1 MTTPPE
7 VKGVTPKRIFQR
19 LQSEDLFERGLEL
32 DPAYVPW
39 MYVENFL
46 IRALARIVGQG
57 PDGPTM
63 IKCAK
68 DGSLAV
74 VARGGAFDAYERQDQ
89 SFVISGA
96 ERTTS
101 GTLANHLVD
110 AGENFV
116 AEGIKIGDT
125 VFNTTDGTVA
135 YVLGVA
141 AADLLLS
148 ADIMTAAEKYK
159 LYPCLDTTFTRQ
171 MSRVDIFTYVGP
183 VDYQLARDLIQPI
196 GAKIPLFEDSFYSLD
211 FDTLVVRATCT
222 TIPAAG
228 ATRATIFGWYRLE
241 G

>member
-1 MTTPPE
+1 MSNPPV
-7 VKGVTPKRIFQR
+7 VKGVTPKRIWQG
-19 LQSEDLFERGLEL
+19 LKSEDLFERGLEL

-39 MYVENFL
+39 MYVENIL
-46 IRALARIVGQG
+46 VRALARIVGQG

-96 ERTTS
+96 ERTT
-101 GTLANHLVD
+101 TAALANHLVD
-110 AGENFV
+110 AGEDFV
-116 AEGIKIGDT
+116 TEGIKPGDT
-125 VFNTTDGTVA
+125 VFNTTDGTTA
-135 YVLGVA
+135 YVVSVA
-141 AADLLLS
+141 AADLELS
-148 ADIMTAAEKYK
+148 ADIMDNAENYK
-159 LYPCLDTTFTRQ
+159 LYPCLDTMFSRQ

-183 VDYQLARDLIQPI
+183 VDYQLTRDLIQPI

-211 FDTLVVRATCT
+211 FDTLLIRATCT

-228 ATRATIFGWYRLE
+228 TTRATIFGWYRLE